1 MMMQTRSQHVT
12 ETLRGWILTGTVSAG
27 ERLEEIPLAERL
39 GVSRTPVRAA
49 LTALEKEGL
58 VDYQPKRGYVVRLF
72 GADEVFAAY
81 EVRATIEGLACR
93 LAAAN
98 GVPPE
103 IEAKLGA
110 CLDEGDR
117 ILAQGQLAVNDFAP
131 YQLMNVT
138 FHDTIISLSG
148 NPWVHRLVAQT
159 HAIPFVSDR
168 IILWHDYAVILRSH
182 DDHHRITDALVAGQS
197 ARAEDLMREHVYFA
211 GLFLKQNFHRIA
223 GSPMGCMIAQLRSAA
238 LETQPS

>member
-1 MMMQTRSQHVT
+1 MAMQTRSRHVAGA
-12 ETLRGWILTGTVSAG
+12 LRDWILAGTVSAG

-103 IEAKLGA
+103 IEAKLSA
-110 CLDEGDR
+110 CLHEGDR
-117 ILAQGQLAVNDFAP
+117 ILAQGHLAGYGVRA
-131 YQLMNVT
+131 YQ
-138 FHDTIISLSG
+138 
-148 NPWVHRLVAQT
+148 P
-159 HAIPFVSDR
+159 
-168 IILWHDYAVILRSH
+168 
-182 DDHHRITDALVAGQS
+182 
-197 ARAEDLMREHVYFA
+197 
-211 GLFLKQNFHRIA
+211 
-223 GSPMGCMIAQLRSAA
+223 
-238 LETQPS
+238 